1 MQRDVQYLVRD
12 GEVKIIDRA
21 TGRVQ
26 PISRWTDGIH
36 SARPPL
42 LPAWRACPH
51 ACTGRVMLTQVPQRI
66 SAFVEVL
73 APHACRIV
81 EEI

>member
-1 MQRDVQYLVRD
+1 MQYLVRD

-42 LPAWRACPH
+42 AACLEEMS
-51 ACTGRVMLTQVPQRI
+51 ACLYWQATLIQEP
-66 SAFVEVL
+66 
-73 APHACRIV
+73 
-81 EEI
+81 